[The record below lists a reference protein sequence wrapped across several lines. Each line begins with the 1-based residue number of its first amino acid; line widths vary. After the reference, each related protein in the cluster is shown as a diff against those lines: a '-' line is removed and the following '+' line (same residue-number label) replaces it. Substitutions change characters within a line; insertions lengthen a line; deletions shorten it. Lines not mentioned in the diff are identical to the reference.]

1 MTDEDAPLAVPVTF
15 AARYHI
21 VTAEGKVAAVV
32 EVGCTYT
39 TEDGVTHAVSS
50 ALNVRDALQLAK
62 AIADTANEAH
72 QAAKA
77 RARDDDSRN

>member
-1 MTDEDAPLAVPVTF
+1 MSDEDAPLAIPVRF
-15 AARYHI
+15 AATYHL

-32 EVGCTYT
+32 EMGCTYT
-39 TEDGVTHAVSS
+39 TEDGVVHAVAS

-62 AIADTANEAH
+62 HIADTANEAL

-77 RARDDDSRN
+77 RARQDDSRN